1 MEEHAMSEGAQTS
14 ANTAAVRRSQEHAVF
29 AGGIIVAFSVIT
41 LATSIYHNASGALFG
56 PTFEPRAISVLLG
69 AAGVA
74 VMLRKVTIR
83 NEQDFYGGVAL
94 VGLAIVAL
102 LATAD
107 LQGMRGFAF
116 GPATAPRL
124 FAGLLAVLGGAV
136 AITGLL
142 TEAPPL
148 ERYDLSAPALWSLAY
163 FVFHFATTPVWMWIG
178 VAMYVLGAVL
188 AIRGLR
194 DPKKST
200 AVRGPVFLVISV
212 LVFAEMIRPMGLVA
226 TTFVTV
232 MVASAATPEVK
243 WRDSFI
249 WAIALTI
256 FCSLLFPYALALP
269 FMLWPKFWY

>member
-1 MEEHAMSEGAQTS
+1 MSEGAQTS
-14 ANTAAVRRSQEHAVF
+14 ANTAAVRARSQEHAVF
-29 AGGIIVAFSVIT
+29 AGGIIVAFAVIT
-41 LATSIYHNASGALFG
+41 LAASIFHNASGALFG
-56 PTFEPRAISVLLG
+56 PTFEPRAISILLG
-69 AAGVA
+69 AAGLA

-83 NEQDFYGGVAL
+83 NEQDFYGGIAL

-124 FAGLLAVLGGAV
+124 FAGLLAVLGGVVAV
-136 AITGLL
+136 TGLM

-148 ERYDLSAPALWSLAY
+148 ERYDLRAPALWSLSY
-163 FVFHFATTPVWMWIG
+163 FLFHYATTPLWMWVGI
-178 VAMYVLGAVL
+178 ALAVLGVVLAVL
-188 AIRGLR
+188 GLR
-194 DPKKST
+194 DPDRRT
-200 AVRGPVFLVISV
+200 LVRGPIFLVISV

-232 MVASAATPEVK
+232 MVASAATPEVR
-243 WRDSFI
+243 WRESAI
-249 WAIALTI
+249 WAAALTI
-256 FCSLLFPYALALP
+256 FCSLLFPYGLALP